1 MNDIDAQLQQA
12 LAIVREKAT
21 STDLLHELL
30 ANAESQLSRY
40 AKAQDL
46 LDRTGPDGWSRQV
59 YDEALRLGSG
69 ERGTST
75 SANEWELMELFP
87 AKKEALR
94 AEVLK
99 TLAEGRE
106 VFGKIEM
113 AIDAELA
120 VRAQHAQE
128 ALTCGSEHQKRRRF
142 WKHAT

>member
-1 MNDIDAQLQQA
+1 MIDTQLQQA

-87 AKKEALR
+87 ANKEALR

-99 TLAEGRE
+99 TLAEGRD
-106 VFGKIEM
+106 VFGKIKM
-113 AIDAELA
+113 AINAELA
-120 VRAQHAQE
+120 IRAQHAQE
-128 ALTCGSEHQKRRRF
+128 APACGSEHKKRRRF
-142 WKHAT
+142 WKHAA